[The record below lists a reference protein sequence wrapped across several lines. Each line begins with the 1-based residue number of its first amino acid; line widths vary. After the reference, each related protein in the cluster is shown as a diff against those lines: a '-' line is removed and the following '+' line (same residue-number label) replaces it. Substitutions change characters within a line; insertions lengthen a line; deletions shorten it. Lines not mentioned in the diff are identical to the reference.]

1 MENDSNSAP
10 RAPAAAPPEPAFV
23 VESVLTEEL
32 YTRFNRV
39 HIKAAGLLYP
49 LLAICIILG
58 VLSGVSLY
66 AYLAF
71 PNEKA
76 EFPFV
81 VVVFAALLVL
91 LIVLYVFA
99 PKICTKQYLKSARGI
114 ENAPFT
120 VCLYGDRLVEYTPR
134 GQTCTPY
141 NTIYRVLETSD
152 LLLIYISKME
162 AHILDKS
169 GFRKGTPEA
178 LTAYLRGTWH
188 VPYKQVK

>member
-1 MENDSNSAP
+1 M
-10 RAPAAAPPEPAFV
+10 
-23 VESVLTEEL
+23 
-32 YTRFNRV
+32 
-39 HIKAAGLLYP
+39 
-49 LLAICIILG
+49 
-58 VLSGVSLY
+58 LSK
-66 AYLAF
+66 
-71 PNEKA
+71 E
-76 EFPFV
+76 
-81 VVVFAALLVL
+81 
-91 LIVLYVFA
+91 
-99 PKICTKQYLKSARGI
+99 YLKSGRGI

-188 VPYKQVK
+188 VPYKRVK

>member
-1 MENDSNSAP
+1 M
-10 RAPAAAPPEPAFV
+10 
-23 VESVLTEEL
+23 
-32 YTRFNRV
+32 
-39 HIKAAGLLYP
+39 
-49 LLAICIILG
+49 G

-81 VVVFAALLVL
+81 MVVFAALLVL

-188 VPYKQVK
+188 VPYKRVK

>member
-39 HIKAAGLLYP
+39 HVKAAGLLYP

-99 PKICTKQYLKSARGI
+99 PKICTKQYL
-114 ENAPFT
+114 
-120 VCLYGDRLVEYTPR
+120 
-134 GQTCTPY
+134 
-141 NTIYRVLETSD
+141 
-152 LLLIYISKME
+152 
-162 AHILDKS
+162 
-169 GFRKGTPEA
+169 
-178 LTAYLRGTWH
+178 
-188 VPYKQVK
+188 